1 MVPLGDVG
9 EHHGR
14 EYRGVR
20 AEHLDECARLLVSTF
35 NAEPWNQRWTLETA
49 QKKLAWTLGVP
60 GFMGLI
66 SLAEGIVAFA
76 AGYRQHEDRGEVS
89 YLSILCVGPEAQGT
103 GVGIRFTGHREEQ
116 LANGRYHG
124 GCQARHS
131 VGPPGWTSRGMPED
145 VSHPPLTPTPHHC
158 LLMFPLGSAMPSF
171 VAPLALKAATKEPY
185 SRRSTSSSGSDSSK
199 Q

>member
-1 MVPLGDVG
+1 
-9 EHHGR
+9 
-14 EYRGVR
+14 
-20 AEHLDECARLLVSTF
+20 
-35 NAEPWNQRWTLETA
+35 
-49 QKKLAWTLGVP
+49 
-60 GFMGLI
+60 MGLI
-66 SLAEGIVAFA
+66 SLAEGVVAFA

-103 GVGIRFTGHREEQ
+103 GVGIRFTGHLEEQ

-131 VGPPGWTSRGMPED
+131 VGPLGWTSRGMPED

>member
-1 MVPLGDVG
+1 MVPLSDVG

-66 SLAEGIVAFA
+66 SLAEGVVAFA
-76 AGYRQHEDRGEVS
+76 AGYRQHEDRGEVF

-103 GVGIRFTGHREEQ
+103 GVGIRFTGHLEEQ

-131 VGPPGWTSRGMPED
+131 VGRAVGCPRTFRIR
-145 VSHPPLTPTPHHC
+145 LLRLPTHHC
-158 LLMFPLGSAMPSF
+158 LLMFPRGSAIPSF

-199 Q
+199 

>member
-1 MVPLGDVG
+1 MVPLSDVG

-66 SLAEGIVAFA
+66 SLAEGVVAFA
-76 AGYRQHEDRGEVS
+76 AGYRQHEDRGEVF

-103 GVGIRFTGHREEQ
+103 GVGIRFTGHLEEQ

-131 VGPPGWTSRGMPED
+131 VGPLGWTSRAMPRD
-145 VSHPPLTPTPHHC
+145 VSHPPLTPT
-158 LLMFPLGSAMPSF
+158 
-171 VAPLALKAATKEPY
+171 
-185 SRRSTSSSGSDSSK
+185 DSSLPSNVPARLGDAFLRGTPGAESGHEGTVLPA
-199 Q
+199 QYEFVGVGFV